1 MADSAASAASSGG
14 DAVAHLPRT
23 SLVKD
28 SGSALSRS
36 SAGSAHGV
44 KTFVD
49 KVRGSLVRR
58 CQDQCHDQEQIARA
72 AVCVRM
78 AV

>member
-1 MADSAASAASSGG
+1 MAGSAVSAASSGG

-23 SLVKD
+23 SLNKD
-28 SGSALSRS
+28 SSGSAALSRS

-49 KVRGSLVRR
+49 KVRPATAL
-58 CQDQCHDQEQIARA
+58 CQGLSSCRQFVPRPSKRSRA
-72 AVCVRM
+72 
-78 AV
+78 